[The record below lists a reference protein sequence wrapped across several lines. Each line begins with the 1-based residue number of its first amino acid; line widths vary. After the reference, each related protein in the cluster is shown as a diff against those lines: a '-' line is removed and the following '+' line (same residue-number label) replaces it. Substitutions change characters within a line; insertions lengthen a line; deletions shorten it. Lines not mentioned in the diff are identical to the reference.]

1 MKHRL
6 NKLTTAL
13 ASGTLALC
21 MLPCAGWSAR
31 LLATPIAGQITA
43 LPGGH
48 EIEVANHTYHV
59 KRGSPAEKT
68 VVNLSIGQQVHLILD
83 DAADPSKAEVVG
95 ISVDSPSDSQ

>member
-6 NKLTTAL
+6 NKLKIAL

-21 MLPCAGWSAR
+21 MLPNVGWSTHPSTA
-31 LLATPIAGQITA
+31 PVAGQITA

-59 KRGSPAEKT
+59 KPGSAAEKAM
-68 VVNLSIGQQVHLILD
+68 VNLSIGQQVHLLLD
-83 DAADPSKAEVVG
+83 DAADPSKAEVIG
-95 ISVDSPSDSQ
+95 ISVDSQS